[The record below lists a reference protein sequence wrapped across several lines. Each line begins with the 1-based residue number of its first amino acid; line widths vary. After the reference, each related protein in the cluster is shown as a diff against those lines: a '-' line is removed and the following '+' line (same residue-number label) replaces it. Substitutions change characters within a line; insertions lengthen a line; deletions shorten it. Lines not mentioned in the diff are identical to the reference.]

1 MSRFESYSE
10 RLVIKGINPRP
21 AIAVERVAPALVK
34 VDGDNGVGP
43 LVAGALLGWLFLFRR
58 ARVAWL
64 DDGRE
69 HWD

>member
-1 MSRFESYSE
+1 MLRGRALELALLIS
-10 RLVIKGINPRP
+10 LATLATVLAKT
-21 AIAVERVAPALVK
+21 AVLAGEPGLA
-34 VDGDNGVGP
+34 GP

>member
-1 MSRFESYSE
+1 MIRGR
-10 RLVIKGINPRP
+10 RLTFALLGVLATLATVLAKTAVLVGRP
-21 AIAVERVAPALVK
+21 GLA
-34 VDGDNGVGP
+34 GS

-69 HWD
+69 HRD

>member
-1 MSRFESYSE
+1 MMLRGR
-10 RLVIKGINPRP
+10 RLTF
-21 AIAVERVAPALVK
+21 ALLAVLATLATVLVK
-34 VDGDNGVGP
+34 TAVLAGEPGLAGP

-64 DDGRE
+64 EDGRE